1 MELEVIDYES
11 LPTTST
17 TVQMAGG
24 AVAGVLEHCIVYPL
38 DSVKTR
44 MQSLSPAPAARY
56 RGVSDALWR
65 MVRHEGALRPVRGMS
80 AVVAGAGPAHALYFA
95 SYENLRDR
103 LQQARVLPHSL
114 APGAAGV
121 VATLIHDAIMTPAD
135 VVKQRM
141 QMYNSPFRSCVECA
155 RSVYRQDGLRAFY
168 RAYGTQLT
176 MNVPFQSIHFVLY
189 EWAQRVTNPQ
199 RQYWPAA
206 HMLSGAL
213 AGAGAAAI
221 TTPLDVC
228 KTLLNTQEASVLGQ
242 GTQTVNGLAAAVR
255 IVYSHGGPARVLPWP
270 ESASRLPDAVN
281 GHLLD
286 RLRVDEVRSD
296 AHGSCRSGRGGVS
309 ASGGGLDARLLSRAR
324 RLCGRLLPDGDV
336 FESSPRGR
344 RAALRLRDAALV
356 VSPRA
361 TSSTRPHCWSGRRQN
376 QHRICDGGPPR
387 ATHGKTTRCG
397 RLRRAGDTFY
407 SAPPTPNAAEVGAG
421 DSAAVVPACSEAVL
435 CPGHNTPVAARRR
448 AIFLDG

>member
-1 MELEVIDYES
+1 MESGVGGEWIKMELEVIDYES

-255 IVYSHGGPARVLPWP
+255 IVYSHGGLPGFFRGLRARVVYQMPSTAICWTVY
-270 ESASRLPDAVN
+270 ESMKY
-281 GHLLD
+281 
-286 RLRVDEVRSD
+286 
-296 AHGSCRSGRGGVS
+296 
-309 ASGGGLDARLLSRAR
+309 GLTRM
-324 RLCGRLLPDGDV
+324 G
-336 FESSPRGR
+336 
-344 RAALRLRDAALV
+344 AADLV
-356 VSPRA
+356 EEE
-361 TSSTRPHCWSGRRQN
+361 
-376 QHRICDGGPPR
+376 
-387 ATHGKTTRCG
+387 
-397 RLRRAGDTFY
+397 
-407 SAPPTPNAAEVGAG
+407 SAPPAAASTPASSPAPAA
-421 DSAAVVPACSEAVL
+421 SAVASYPTVTFSNRAHAAAAPPSDFV
-435 CPGHNTPVAARRR
+435 TPRS
-448 AIFLDG
+448 L